1 VEEPSNERAYFS
13 HPRTSI
19 GGRVS
24 DDMTLGYGPEE
35 YLLKRAA
42 SGAYAVRV
50 NAYAADRLNPNGAT
64 NVRVHL
70 FRDYNRSSET
80 VQTFE
85 LELKR
90 EPEQVGQ
97 EHDYF
102 VGTFTVNTG
111 MHMAER

>member
-1 VEEPSNERAYFS
+1 
-13 HPRTSI
+13 
-19 GGRVS
+19 
-24 DDMTLGYGPEE
+24 MTVGYGPEE

-42 SGAYAVRV
+42 SGTYAVRV
-50 NAYAADRLNPNGAT
+50 NVYATDRLNPNGAT

-70 FRDYNRSSET
+70 FRDYNRSSEV

-90 EPEQVGQ
+90 EPGQVGV
-97 EHDYF
+97 ERDYF

-111 MHMAER
+111 MHMAQQ